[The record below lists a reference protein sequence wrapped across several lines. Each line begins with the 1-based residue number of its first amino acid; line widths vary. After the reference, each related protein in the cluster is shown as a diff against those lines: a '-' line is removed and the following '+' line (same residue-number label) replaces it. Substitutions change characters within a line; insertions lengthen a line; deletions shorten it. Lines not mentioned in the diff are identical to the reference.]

1 MTDTAM
7 RLILS
12 GQYSYSDLVSIDDHD
27 VVDHLTML
35 GRYPSRR
42 ERQRV
47 LDRRDRWY
55 AMRAR
60 KLARSSA

>member
-7 RLILS
+7 HLILS
-12 GQYSYSDLVSIDDHD
+12 GQYSYSDLVSADDPD

-42 ERQRV
+42 EREW
-47 LDRRDRWY
+47 LLARRDRWY
-55 AMRAR
+55 RMRAR
-60 KLARSSA
+60 KLAGA